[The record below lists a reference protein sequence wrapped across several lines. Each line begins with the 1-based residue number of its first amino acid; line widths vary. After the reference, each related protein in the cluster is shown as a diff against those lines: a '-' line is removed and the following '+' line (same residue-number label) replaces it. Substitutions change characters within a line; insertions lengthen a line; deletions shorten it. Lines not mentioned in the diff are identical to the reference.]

1 MSNGNCWR
9 AHDLDLLPKR
19 MCRNPPKL
27 RVLIWPSLRLADSSG
42 SITGTRASEMSLTP
56 RNAELWELGSC
67 IGACRRLT
75 VNTEVIGQV
84 PGSSFRIDDAIGHV
98 NRCISDGYQSL
109 TKRSWTLSTTQLSL
123 QLTLRISLS
132 SLLRTSRTLMA
143 THGRAT
149 AEKEEEC
156 AQAPERLLHNCDI
169 AKMFRRARRSSKWP
183 GRKVQK
189 DNMTDIQLLDEQEVS
204 RRLSVS
210 INTLRYWR
218 VSGDGPNYVKLGRLV
233 RYDAL
238 ALEKFIERN
247 LRVSKARATTEE
259 KRVAH

>member
-27 RVLIWPSLRLADSSG
+27 RVLIWPRLRLADSSG

-218 VSGDGPNYVKLGRLV
+218 VSGDGPK
-233 RYDAL
+233 
-238 ALEKFIERN
+238 LEKFIERN